1 MTSSSST
8 PDLASQVATLSLA
21 SQPSQQR
28 LHDTYDYEGN
38 AGGNGRNPYHY
49 STSPPIPA
57 QSQYNPLSMNQSP
70 LKNKPSRAGLPTVR
84 MRAVSPHRWPYNSL
98 SIVESSNGSIT
109 RGECLT
115 IALCRRLTTPICPPP
130 AGPLL

>member
-8 PDLASQVATLSLA
+8 PDLASQVATLSLG
-21 SQPSQQR
+21 SQPPQQR

-38 AGGNGRNPYHY
+38 AGGNGRSPYHY

-57 QSQYNPLSMNQSP
+57 QSQYNPLGMNPSP

-84 MRAVSPHRWPYNSL
+84 LLR
-98 SIVESSNGSIT
+98 SSSD
-109 RGECLT
+109 R
-115 IALCRRLTTPICPPP
+115 
-130 AGPLL
+130 